1 VGQRSGKSPDVC
13 GLKLS
18 LTGAEDEAMT
28 RLASVLL
35 IVIGVLLILAGIAMP
50 LTSDAELWYAP
61 VVLGAG
67 IALLGA
73 FLIAGG
79 RSLLRAR
86 R

>member
-1 VGQRSGKSPDVC
+1 MSPDV
-13 GLKLS
+13 LIEAVA
-18 LTGAEDEAMT
+18 TGAEDEAMT

-35 IVIGVLLILAGIAMP
+35 IVVGVLLILVGIAMP